1 MRSLVVPY
9 TLNFQKPLR
18 NYILYFPIYPNM
30 LTRLCRGVTTI
41 RAFGSETRFLKLNE
55 EKVDSNHRAFFYLW
69 TANRWLCFRTDIISA
84 FVVTLAGVG
93 VMTGQ
98 LGAGWAGLT
107 MTYALDFTQ
116 ALLVCAAP
124 PFILVTYINF
134 KIVDCENA
142 R

>member
-1 MRSLVVPY
+1 MQLRS
-9 TLNFQKPLR
+9 
-18 NYILYFPIYPNM
+18 
-30 LTRLCRGVTTI
+30 GVTTI

-55 EKVDSNHRAFFYLW
+55 EKIDSNHRAFFYLW

-84 FVVTLAGVG
+84 FVVTLAGAG

-116 ALLVCAAP
+116 ALLVCAVP
-124 PFILVTYINF
+124 SL
-134 KIVDCENA
+134 IV
-142 R
+142 